1 MRNRKPVVRDF
12 DLTVFRRI
20 RLEDP
25 SPGQLPRRTFLIGV
39 TAAALAATPTA
50 KAARSIGAL
59 GGLSIKRKTDR
70 FGNLRRVT
78 VRSGSASWAVDLARF
93 DGSPSMSV
101 EETAGGA
108 VIEVRNAVLPGTRFQ
123 LGFSATLGAGLAGRT
138 IAFEFVDTGVEPSS
152 FRTRPVGFESWA
164 RGEAQ
169 AVLELSDAAVGSLLG
184 GAEAPLA
191 ERASLSPKKA
201 APISF
206 TAACGFASAA
216 GVWEACDGERR
227 LSLSAFRL
235 EPASGGTDCLVQ
247 GGGRHTKLEGVREGV
262 WHGRFEVET
271 EDGWRAEGSLAGM
284 DALLAEIHPDRRSA
298 WVWCGNGRSAVTAKL
313 FDQVELP
320 LSRVCVG
327 SYHGPDGRVTAVSG
341 NLARAVWAE
350 LPGVSVLLGGV
361 DGDAPVLLASVETA
375 GGVDSV
381 ADVRVA
387 AERYAFH
394 IPDAV
399 ASAVPTRR
407 EVLEIRGQPRPVVP
421 PIQPRPTPSPARPT
435 PASVRPGPVTTQPTG
450 PALEV
455 GVDRIIGRLRLTPFL
470 VDVVRREDQLN
481 LRFEF
486 VNMALETGPD
496 GPRVVRVD
504 GTKPAYV
511 LVFFPPQH
519 VAEAAL
525 IEQADGSPFP
535 DENNAVFRRP
545 LPSRL
550 SGESRLAF
558 FIPPEVPFIHFS
570 LAGTDGTGA
579 NGLLDWSRWRQSVT
593 LTASSTFGRRITI
606 NPQFLDPIQNV
617 SASIRRPVGPGLVGP
632 PPEAGSGVPGAKS
645 HLLILIA
652 AVDAI
657 GKRLSLSMQP
667 ARPGIGTVA
676 QPRVNPVAPPSQPN
690 LQGLV
695 RVEDQI
701 GRLTVADP
709 TLVAR
714 LVPKQPLPPNSL
726 QTAIEMPTRLI
737 VSPHESAGWAH
748 TPVPKASRTGRFVLF
763 HTRLGLLES
772 RDAGQPANVLVPTVD
787 GKAAYRYRPDGT
799 VEGPLP
805 TQNRDRP
812 TIRAVDAV
820 DLTSNMDELVP
831 SGGQQQ
837 PTVYARDR
845 RDLVRAMSW
854 RDNFNVD
861 SKAFEVENLMLTPL
875 GGYLKGEWNWER
887 PRNYN
892 QTPPETI
899 AWRHEAT
906 LGRDQ
911 YVKIVRAGYLYP
923 TGHPAALLII
933 SERKFQRT
941 AQGNTVAYLR
951 QRRYV
956 LVRNPVVSGGR
967 DLGFQTIT
975 LKTLVTPVI
984 DFYNNNDPRLGEWAS
999 VTRRDEVFWVASANK
1014 PILWKMQAVDMDGET
1029 HDFSMPMLFISQGVA
1044 QQGLAGSAVLQ
1055 QVKTLYERNNDGE
1068 RTTPFNERRRARLDG
1083 AKVSLVPSPK
1093 TVPGAVFGEAGNVAT
1108 DRANAYPVTTL
1119 LFTTAPRPSDVLN
1132 DVPGFRPT
1140 LFRARVR
1147 VPQMEMLGAD
1157 GAGGSGSAWVPDEH
1171 MSAEEIQASLE
1182 AFLLQNEQEDKGQD
1196 AFFPTEYLQSGFG
1209 SGNPSQTF
1217 LQFVETYGPEF
1228 KDVSKCG
1235 GLLNPNML
1243 IGGLAQGKGPI
1254 GGEIADLLKK
1264 GEIDPK
1270 KLLDDSAKVLGGISI
1285 ADLIPNPIKVDP
1297 FGSEAPYL
1305 EIHTKWDD
1313 GKNKPPTEL
1322 KLAIKWAPKM
1332 KNWGL
1337 FESNRPGEKAPIFV
1351 CRDFNTWYAAAK
1363 RPKFTAADKPLKFEG
1378 SVAIKLKKGGG
1389 QSDEKPK
1396 FKFDASLENFRID
1409 LIASKDANSSFLYF
1423 DFRKIGFKAE
1433 AGKSPEI
1440 VVDLDQMV
1448 FTGPLTFVQKF
1459 QDLINGKGFSAAT
1472 ADYVSA
1478 LPDSS
1483 PIDYFLN
1490 IDAKGIVAGIRISV
1504 PSFGVGVFTIRNISI
1519 GATITLPWIVDPLRI
1534 RFNFCERNNPFQL
1547 SVMGIA
1553 GGGFVAVTVTLDGVD
1568 ILEVALEFGGSLSID
1583 LGVASGGVSIVAGIY
1598 YKVQGNECVL
1608 EAYFRMNGNLSVLGI
1623 IRINLEFLLTLRYE
1637 SNGNRLTGT
1646 ATLTVEIEILFFS
1659 VSVSI
1664 TVSKQFAGE
1673 SSGGSALFA
1682 GPAALPAEGQQHK
1695 FTDAVSKQEWDLYCE
1710 AFA

>member
-1 MRNRKPVVRDF
+1 MRNRKPVVPAF
-12 DLTVFRRI
+12 DLSVFRRI
-20 RLEDP
+20 RLAE
-25 SPGQLPRRTFLIGV
+25 SPKGQIPRRTFLIGA
-39 TAAALAATPTA
+39 TAAALAATPAA
-50 KAARSIGAL
+50 KAAKAIGGFGSL
-59 GGLSIKRKTDR
+59 NIKRKADR
-70 FGNLRRVT
+70 NGNLRTVT
-78 VRSGSASWAVDLARF
+78 VRDGASSWVVDLGRF
-93 DGSPSMSV
+93 DGSPTLSV
-101 EETAGGA
+101 EESGGGA
-108 VIEVRNAVLPGTRFQ
+108 VISVRDAVLPGTRLHLSFT
-123 LGFSATLGAGLAGRT
+123 ATIAAGLAGRT
-138 IAFEFVDTGVEPSS
+138 VAFEFTDTGVEPGS
-152 FRTRPVGFESWA
+152 FRTRPVSFDAWA
-164 RGEAQ
+164 QGEAL
-169 AVLELSDAAVGSLLG
+169 AVLEIAEPQVVALVG
-184 GAEAPLA
+184 GADAPFA
-191 ERASLSPKKA
+191 FAASLDPMAA
-201 APISF
+201 APVSF
-206 TAACGFASAA
+206 TTACGFAAAA
-216 GVWEACDGERR
+216 GVWEAFDGERR
-227 LSLSAFRL
+227 LRLSGFRL
-235 EPASGGTDCLVQ
+235 EPASTGSDALVQ
-247 GGGRHTKLEGVREGV
+247 GAGRHTRLEGAREGS
-262 WHGRFEVET
+262 WRGRFSVDT
-271 EDGWRAEGSLAGM
+271 EEGWRAEGSLAGFE
-284 DALLAEIHPDRRSA
+284 ALIAEIYPEDRTA
-298 WVWCGNGRSAVTAKL
+298 WVLCGNGKSSISAKL
-313 FDQVELP
+313 LDQIELP
-320 LSRVCVG
+320 LDHVSLGTYV
-327 SYHGPDGRVTAVSG
+327 GPDGRASAVCG
-341 NLARAVWAE
+341 NLAQTIWAE
-350 LPGVSVLLGGV
+350 LPGVSVLLGALEGES
-361 DGDAPVLLASVETA
+361 PILLASMETA
-375 GGVDSV
+375 DGVESV
-381 ADVRVA
+381 SDVRVA

-394 IPDAV
+394 VPDAV

-407 EVLEIRGQPRPVVP
+407 EPLEIRAQPRPTLP
-421 PIQPRPTPSPARPT
+421 PIQPRPVPVPT
-435 PASVRPGPVTTQPTG
+435 QPVPVPPQPGPVVVQPSG

-455 GVDRIIGRLRLTPFL
+455 QLEGIIGRLRLTPFL
-470 VDVVRREDQLN
+470 VDIVRREDQLH
-481 LRFEF
+481 LRYEF
-486 VNMALETGPD
+486 VNMSLQTGPD
-496 GPRVVRVD
+496 GPRVVRTD
-504 GTKPAYV
+504 ATKPAYV

-519 VAEAAL
+519 VAEAAV

-570 LAGTDGTGA
+570 LGGTDGNGA

-593 LTASSTFGRRITI
+593 ITAQSSFGQRITI
-606 NPQFLDPIQNV
+606 NPQFLDPLQNV
-617 SASIRRPVGPGLVGP
+617 TIPVRRLLPSGPIA
-632 PPEAGSGVPGAKS
+632 PPEAS
-645 HLLILIA
+645 HAAPAGKGHFLLA
-652 AVDAI
+652 AVDTI
-657 GKRLSLSMQP
+657 GRRLTLSNQP
-667 ARPGIGTVA
+667 VRPGIGTGI
-676 QPRVNPVAPPSQPN
+676 QPRVPN
-690 LQGLV
+690 LPPTGPGIG
-695 RVEDQI
+695 RIEDQI
-701 GRLTVADP
+701 GRLTVPDP

-714 LVPKQPLPPNSL
+714 VVPKQPVPPNSL

-737 VSPHESAGWAH
+737 ISPHETVGWAH
-748 TPVPKASRTGRFVLF
+748 TPVPKPSSNGRFVLF
-763 HTRLGLLES
+763 HTRLGLLDS
-772 RDAGQPANVLVPTVD
+772 RNAGQSANVLVAAVD

-805 TQNRDRP
+805 TQTRERP

-820 DLTSNMDELVP
+820 DLTANLGELVP

-854 RDNFNVD
+854 RDNWNVD

-956 LVRNPVVSGGR
+956 LVRNPVITGGR
-967 DLGFQTIT
+967 DLGFQSIT

-984 DFYNNNDPRLGEWAS
+984 DFYNNNDPRVGEWAA
-999 VTRRDEVFWVASANK
+999 VTRQDEVFWIASANK
-1014 PILWKMQAVDMDGET
+1014 PVLWKMRAVDMDGEA
-1029 HDFSMPMLFISQGVA
+1029 HEFSMPMLFISQGVA
-1044 QQGLAGSAVLQ
+1044 QQGLGGSQILQ
-1055 QVKTLYERNNDGE
+1055 QVKTLYERNNDGD
-1068 RTTPFNERRRARLDG
+1068 RTTPYNERRRARLDG
-1083 AKVSLVPSPK
+1083 SKVSLVPSPK
-1093 TVPGAVFGEAGNVAT
+1093 SAPGAVLGETGNVET

-1119 LFTTAPRPSDVLN
+1119 LFTAVPRQSDVLN

-1182 AFLLQNEQEDKGQD
+1182 AFLLQSGQGDKGSD

-1209 SGNPSQTF
+1209 NGNPSQTF
-1217 LQFVETYGPEF
+1217 LQFAEKYGPEF

-1254 GGEIADLLKK
+1254 GGEIEDILKK

-1270 KLLDDSAKVLGGISI
+1270 KFLDDSAKILGGISI
-1285 ADLIPNPIKVDP
+1285 ADLIPNPIKIDP

-1322 KLAIKWAPKM
+1322 KLAIKWTPKM
-1332 KNWGL
+1332 QNWGL
-1337 FESNRPGEKAPIFV
+1337 FDSNRPGEKAPIFV
-1351 CRDFNTWYAAAK
+1351 CKDFNTWYPAAK
-1363 RPKFTAADKPLKFEG
+1363 RPKFAAADKPLKFEG
-1378 SVAIKLKKGGG
+1378 SVTIKLKKKEG

-1409 LIASKDANSSFLYF
+1409 LIASKESNSSFLYF
-1423 DFRKIGFKAE
+1423 DFRKIAFKAE
-1433 AGKSPEI
+1433 VGKSPEI

-1448 FTGPLTFVQKF
+1448 FTGPLTFIQKF
-1459 QDLINGKGFSAAT
+1459 QDLINGRGFAAAT
-1472 ADYVSA
+1472 ADYYAA
-1478 LPDSS
+1478 LPQDS
-1483 PIDYFLN
+1483 PIDFYLN
-1490 IDAKGIVAGIRISV
+1490 VDQKGIVAGIRISV
-1504 PSFGVGVFTIRNISI
+1504 PEFGVGMFAIRNISI
-1519 GATITLPWIVDPLRI
+1519 GASVTLPWVVDPLKI

-1553 GGGFVAVTVTLDGVD
+1553 GGGFVALTVTLDGVD
-1568 ILEVALEFGGSLSID
+1568 IFEVALEFGGSLSIN

-1598 YKVQGNECVL
+1598 YKMQGSECVL

-1659 VSVSI
+1659 VSVSV

-1673 SSGGSALFA
+1673 SSSGSYLFA
-1682 GPAALPAEGQQHK
+1682 GPAALPAEAQQHK